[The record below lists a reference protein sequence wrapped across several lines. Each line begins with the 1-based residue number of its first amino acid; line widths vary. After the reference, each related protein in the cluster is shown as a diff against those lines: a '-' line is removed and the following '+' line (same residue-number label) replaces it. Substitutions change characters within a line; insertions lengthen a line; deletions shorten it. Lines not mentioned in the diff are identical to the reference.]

1 MKWFLAIYNTI
12 VYFVLFPLMFN
23 DAAVLTIMQ
32 VQCVCV
38 CVCVFI
44 KLHITTQS
52 GSVIL
57 LAILC
62 HSH

>member
-1 MKWFLAIYNTI
+1 MKWFLVIYNTI

-38 CVCVFI
+38 FTYLYVHVRKCKSSGTVLAV
-44 KLHITTQS
+44 TTTS
-52 GSVIL
+52 
-57 LAILC
+57 
-62 HSH
+62 